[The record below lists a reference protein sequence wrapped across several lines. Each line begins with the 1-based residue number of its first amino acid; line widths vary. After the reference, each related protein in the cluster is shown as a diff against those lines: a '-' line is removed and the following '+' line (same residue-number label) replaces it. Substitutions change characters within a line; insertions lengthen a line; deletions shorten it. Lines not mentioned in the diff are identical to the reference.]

1 VITINLF
8 NTSLFFDCALAQ
20 MTFGLSPM
28 KNATDMF
35 EDWLKGIER
44 SVHSN
49 SGGGMRYLLCN
60 VKHSQLLTV
69 Y

>member
-1 VITINLF
+1 
-8 NTSLFFDCALAQ
+8 
-20 MTFGLSPM
+20 MTFGLSLM

-49 SGGGMRYLLCN
+49 SGGGMRYLFSQCETFAITYTLLNLVLHLCKLFQA
-60 VKHSQLLTV
+60 V
-69 Y
+69 